1 MAAAASLLGADLG
14 VQDLED
20 LPDLPDEVLD
30 QLLKT
35 PSRDTSGDTQLEAVL
50 EKIRQNSCK
59 LERKDADLLLRKI
72 DDESV
77 KSAVPRRRHQNKVH
91 PSGNCTFFVTP
102 DGEDSGKKRSRP
114 EHDWVESKRS
124 TSYSL
129 TSSKDGQPYLSP
141 FGEHEG
147 VVKVR

>member
-1 MAAAASLLGADLG
+1 M
-14 VQDLED
+14 LEAED
-20 LPDLPDEVLD
+20 V
-30 QLLKT
+30 
-35 PSRDTSGDTQLEAVL
+35 LEAVL

-102 DGEDSGKKRSRP
+102 DGED
-114 EHDWVESKRS
+114 
-124 TSYSL
+124 
-129 TSSKDGQPYLSP
+129 
-141 FGEHEG
+141 
-147 VVKVR
+147 